1 MRKGVGRLEKYLK
14 ISTKHEN
21 IWLLLTHKFN
31 SQIITFL
38 EGLVLQDVTIGGHW
52 VKCTM
57 ISLCYFL
64 QMYLQ

>member
-1 MRKGVGRLEKYLK
+1 MYEGVERLGKYLK

-21 IWLLLTHKFN
+21 IWLLLTQKC

-52 VKCTM
+52 VKCIM
-57 ISLCYFL
+57 MSLDYFL